1 MRGGNLHSLTKTNP
15 AGRHPTSHPKAP
27 KERTSITGNAE
38 RACGERVYFSSFLAA
53 SSPLMQVG
61 RRAFTGG
68 GLVNHVLFWNCMA
81 KNGTEID
88 PKGALIKAIDK
99 VHAMRKTFKSTLT

>member
-1 MRGGNLHSLTKTNP
+1 
-15 AGRHPTSHPKAP
+15 
-27 KERTSITGNAE
+27 
-38 RACGERVYFSSFLAA
+38 
-53 SSPLMQVG
+53 MQVG

-68 GLVNHVLFWNCMA
+68 GFVNHVLFWNCMA

-99 VHAMRKTFKSTLT
+99 VHVMRKTFKSTLT

>member
-1 MRGGNLHSLTKTNP
+1 
-15 AGRHPTSHPKAP
+15 
-27 KERTSITGNAE
+27 
-38 RACGERVYFSSFLAA
+38 
-53 SSPLMQVG
+53 MQVG

-68 GLVNHVLFWNCMA
+68 GFVNHVLFWNCMA

-99 VHAMRKTFKSTLT
+99 SMTCPKPLTLTKPRTLNTNP